1 LFSHELARRD
11 DIDAGERDIGLL
23 RVAENIESGLLSFLL
38 NAMSVTAA
46 S

>member
-11 DIDAGERDIGLL
+11 DIDACERDIELL
-23 RVAENIESGLLSFLL
+23 RVAENIEAALFSFLL
-38 NAMSVTAA
+38 NARSVTAA